1 MRKNA
6 PGDPGQFVGQ
16 RNRQHIA
23 VQPLFGGFNPGLEPV
38 ALPALGLD
46 QHHPGRLHEQNS
58 QVAIATPGY
67 FSKDGTV
74 PGRYLF
80 ETSPSQAAKSRP
92 LVNTSPAPIAAT
104 IALEMI
110 APDTGNTHQS
120 TTTRVLARDGFDF
133 VRQTLDPLVEPGAS
147 HQPNLR

>member
-58 QVAIATPGY
+58 QVA
-67 FSKDGTV
+67 
-74 PGRYLF
+74 
-80 ETSPSQAAKSRP
+80 
-92 LVNTSPAPIAAT
+92 
-104 IALEMI
+104 
-110 APDTGNTHQS
+110 
-120 TTTRVLARDGFDF
+120 
-133 VRQTLDPLVEPGAS
+133 
-147 HQPNLR
+147 